1 MLQNSLELFELHI
14 THMCI
19 ILNMCLK
26 TGISFYLEGRIML
39 TIINLTKKFARE
51 EKVEVVY
58 FVYL

>member
-1 MLQNSLELFELHI
+1 
-14 THMCI
+14 MCI

-26 TGISFYLEGRIML
+26 TGISLYLEGRIMV